1 VSGKLLDVTPAT
13 RAPRSDARR
22 NRDALVA
29 AGRAIFARLGTDA
42 PMEEVAR
49 TAGVGRGTLY
59 RHFPTRE
66 HLFAAIL
73 QERTEELRARAD
85 ELLAAE
91 DIGAAL
97 DEWLRLYH
105 RNAVEY
111 RGMHVGLADEASPV
125 ARACGPMNER
135 FAELYG
141 RARQEG
147 AVRSELEPAQ
157 VLALV
162 SALPADPRTGESS
175 CAYLDVV
182 LAGLRAS
189 RQPH

>member
-1 VSGKLLDVTPAT
+1 MSGKLVDVTPTT
-13 RAPRSDARR
+13 RAPRSDGRR

-29 AGRAIFARLGTDA
+29 AGRTIFARLGTDA

-49 TAGVGRGTLY
+49 EAGVGRGTLY

-73 QERTEELRARAD
+73 HERAEELRERAD
-85 ELLAAE
+85 ELLQAR
-91 DIGAAL
+91 DIGTAL
-97 DEWLRLYH
+97 DEWLGLYH
-105 RNAVEY
+105 RNAAEY
-111 RGMHVGLADEASPV
+111 RGMHLGLADEASPV
-125 ARACGPMNER
+125 ARACEPMKER

-147 AVRSELEPAQ
+147 IVRSDLEPAQ
-157 VLALV
+157 VLALI
-162 SALPADPRTGESS
+162 SALPPTPATGETRS
-175 CAYLDVV
+175 AYLDVV

-189 RQPH
+189 Q